1 VCESVRGRVCVCV
14 CVCLCVRVGGWGGG
28 CVGGCVHTHR
38 FINYMPI
45 AYSAVTLAVQKKETM
60 DVPIF
65 NFIRLQV
72 TVMVSKKD
80 SCVE

>member
-1 VCESVRGRVCVCV
+1 M
-14 CVCLCVRVGGWGGG
+14 
-28 CVGGCVHTHR
+28 CVHTHR

-60 DVPIF
+60 DAPIF

-80 SCVE
+80 FFVESNMYVCIKVYCLHV